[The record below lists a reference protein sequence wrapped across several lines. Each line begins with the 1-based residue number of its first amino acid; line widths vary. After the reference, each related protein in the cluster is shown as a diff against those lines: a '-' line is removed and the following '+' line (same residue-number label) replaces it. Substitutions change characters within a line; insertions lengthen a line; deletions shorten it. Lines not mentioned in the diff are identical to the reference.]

1 MQFET
6 RCLQWS
12 VEGKP
17 IPQKRHRHTY
27 AGRVYDP
34 CTEAKRVFLQ
44 STRQV
49 CPLSTPLAGPL
60 NVEMLFEFP
69 RPKSHVRKGGLLRA
83 SAPTQHTQTPD
94 IDNLAKF
101 VMDALN
107 GACFEDD
114 KQVVRLVAR
123 KRWAPPG
130 KPGRTVVSI
139 CATADEV
146 PSSASCPARPCRN
159 ADAASASAGDPGPH
173 PT

>member
-1 MQFET
+1 MQFES

-17 IPQKRHRHTY
+17 VPQKRHRHTY

-34 CTEAKRVFLQ
+34 CTEAKKVFLQ

-49 CPLSTPLAGPL
+49 CPLSSPLLGAL
-60 NVEMLFEFP
+60 NVEMIFEFP
-69 RPKSHVRKGGLLRA
+69 RPKSHLRKCGELRTG
-83 SAPTQHTQTPD
+83 APRQHLQTPD
-94 IDNLAKF
+94 VDNLAKF

-107 GACFEDD
+107 GACFQDD
-114 KQVVRLVAR
+114 KQVVRLVAG

-130 KPGRTVVSI
+130 RPGCTRVRI
-139 CATADEV
+139 CAAADEA
-146 PSSASCPARPCRN
+146 PSSASCPVHPCES
-159 ADAASASAGDPGPH
+159 AGGASASAGARDRR